1 MPTPTAQI
9 LGRATWCLAAA
20 TALAPLST
28 SLTSTALTASPST
41 ASQRLTTQAGL
52 LVVPEMSTMTAS
64 LT

>member
-1 MPTPTAQI
+1 MPPPTAYIQ
-9 LGRATWCLAAA
+9 GRATWCLARA
-20 TALAPLST
+20 TALTPLST
-28 SLTSTALTASPST
+28 SITSMALTASPST